1 MKSENYYADAIV
13 FILFTLGSISWG
25 ILLGILLRRLL

>member
-1 MKSENYYADAIV
+1 MKPENFYADAIV